1 LPAEAAA
8 MVRVP
13 AVEVVMVMLEPAAR
27 LPTVQELPL
36 AMSSWPL
43 LAGAVEMPVPPEL
56 MPKTWERVRLVMV
69 VVARVEVPVVIR
81 GPETVK
87 AEVEALVTV
96 KLLVAELKVKLEEVA
111 KVLVP
116 APNRMSLAVKFCSWM
131 VGVVP
136 PEDRTEP
143 EPETEVT

>member
-1 LPAEAAA
+1 
-8 MVRVP
+8 
-13 AVEVVMVMLEPAAR
+13 
-27 LPTVQELPL
+27 
-36 AMSSWPL
+36 
-43 LAGAVEMPVPPEL
+43 
-56 MPKTWERVRLVMV
+56 
-69 VVARVEVPVVIR
+69 VEVPVVIR